1 MVVSDRFSCCV
12 YPVLWSSRAR
22 YRYSY
27 PLFPRLWCDLPLLVV
42 GLFIQ
47 PALSYVLVGIALGV
61 MPEDTV
67 ALLVI

>member
-12 YPVLWSSRAR
+12 YPVLRCSRAR

-27 PLFPRLWCDLPLLVV
+27 PLLPWIWCDLPLLVV
-42 GLFIQ
+42 GLSIQ
-47 PALSYVLVGIALGV
+47 PALSYVLVGVPLGV